1 MTVVG
6 RTWDRLT
13 VPGKVLAVVVP
24 LGAVLTIGLVV
35 LIALLGGIIVDFLA
49 ANLPLVRFVV
59 AVTVVLLMT
68 SPAPS

>member
-13 VPGKVLAVVVP
+13 CPGKVLAVVVP
-24 LGAVLTIGLVV
+24 LGAVLTIGLAV